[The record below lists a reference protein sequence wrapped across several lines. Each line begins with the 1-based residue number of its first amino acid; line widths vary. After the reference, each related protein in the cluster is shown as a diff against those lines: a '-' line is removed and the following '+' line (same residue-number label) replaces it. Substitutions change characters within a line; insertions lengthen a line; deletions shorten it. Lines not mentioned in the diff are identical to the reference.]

1 MNVTTAIIATRK
13 DVAKPI
19 NIRSKS
25 SELSKS
31 RLSYKSNKLAPN
43 ITGTE
48 IRNVKSAA
56 AFWLV
61 PSNRVPEIVEP
72 DLNPS
77 ITPSIGTD
85 QFRKPV
91 YN

>member
-19 NIRSKS
+19 NIRIKS
-25 SELSKS
+25 SELNKS

-48 IRNVKSAA
+48 IMNVKSAA

-61 PSNRVPEIVEP
+61 PSNRPPEIVEP
-72 DLNPS
+72 DLENP
-77 ITPSIGTD
+77 GHNA
-85 QFRKPV
+85 KH
-91 YN
+91 